1 MASMASILASMAS
14 MEASTNNVAEHNSV
28 PNGTELRNEAL
39 ANALQHKQD
48 FTQKEWEAFGVSG
61 LRCDHYVNAGGE
73 YFVPVNAIHEDRL
86 REDGRPM
93 RFADFVQ
100 HEKTQVFGDPVEL
113 EASVLALRLYTSVF
127 FKRLNQPFYM
137 EEDDE
142 TYYSD
147 EVPTPI
153 HNHRYKFPATI
164 FLICKALSRAREN
177 TEKTRRGDR
186 HGSMSGTVLYRGI
199 KCTKSSEGFRDRGG
213 THVGPLSTTS
223 DLSVAVKYALQG
235 GQKDALILRIVPRS
249 MQVGVDLGYLSCF
262 PEEKEYLYPPCTHL
276 KPLKQSEQI
285 KYKYADDVSFE
296 CIEVEPTFP
305 AT

>member
-1 MASMASILASMAS
+1 
-14 MEASTNNVAEHNSV
+14 
-28 PNGTELRNEAL
+28 
-39 ANALQHKQD
+39 
-48 FTQKEWEAFGVSG
+48 
-61 LRCDHYVNAGGE
+61 
-73 YFVPVNAIHEDRL
+73 
-86 REDGRPM
+86 M

-113 EASVLALRLYTSVF
+113 EASVLALRLYTSTAHTPPRFPVRPVQPLPRAHSSLALCTAAKYGRYTSVF

-137 EEDDE
+137 EEDEE